1 MDINAIKN
9 EILFI
14 HEAINEEVEMI
25 IKHKD
30 KIPRI
35 ELDMIMSNL
44 QKLYEYFYKLQKLN
58 EELSTKPL
66 AEADIP
72 KEPEKPKAEEK
83 EITETLHVEK
93 TPTVEEELKPEKLE
107 FKPVE
112 TIQQTEEN
120 PVETI
125 QQSEEKPVETKTHIK
140 PEKPKIPEQ
149 KKSTLDLFAE
159 TSTTIGD
166 KFLEKKDNS
175 IAASMSH
182 NHITNIK
189 KAIGINE
196 KFLFING
203 LFNGNMQEYN
213 QVLDKLNSINDV
225 NEAGN
230 FIDELKSKNNW
241 KTEEDPFIQFMEV
254 IKRKFSI

>member
-1 MDINAIKN
+1 MDINTIKN
-9 EILFI
+9 EISFI

-25 IKHKD
+25 KKHKD

-58 EELSTKPL
+58 GELGTKPL
-66 AEADIP
+66 APVDIP
-72 KEPEKPKAEEK
+72 KEPEKPKTEEK
-83 EITETLHVEK
+83 PAEIK
-93 TPTVEEELKPEKLE
+93 TYFKPENLE
-107 FKPVE
+107 IKPVE
-112 TIQQTEEN
+112 TIQQAEEK
-120 PVETI
+120 PVELI
-125 QQSEEKPVETKTHIK
+125 QQSEENLVETKTHIK

-149 KKSTLDLFAE
+149 KKSTLDMFAE

-166 KFLEKKDNS
+166 KFLDKKDNS
-175 IAASMSH
+175 IAASMSY

-196 KFLFING
+196 KFLFINE

-225 NEAGN
+225 NDAGS
-230 FIDELKSKNNW
+230 FIDELKLKNNW
-241 KTEEDPFIQFMEV
+241 KTEEDSFIRFMEV
-254 IKRKFSI
+254 IKRKFSL

>member
-1 MDINAIKN
+1 MDINTIKN
-9 EILFI
+9 EISFI
-14 HEAINEEVEMI
+14 HEAINEEIEMI
-25 IKHKD
+25 KKHKD

-58 EELSTKPL
+58 EELGTKPL
-66 AEADIP
+66 SPVDIP
-72 KEPEKPKAEEK
+72 KEPENL
-83 EITETLHVEK
+83 EI
-93 TPTVEEELKPEKLE
+93 
-107 FKPVE
+107 KPVE
-112 TIQQTEEN
+112 TIQQAEEK
-120 PVETI
+120 PVDLI
-125 QQSEEKPVETKTHIK
+125 QQSEENLVETKTHIK

-166 KFLEKKDNS
+166 KFLDKKDNS
-175 IAASMSH
+175 IAASMSY

-196 KFLFING
+196 KFLFINE

-230 FIDELKSKNNW
+230 FIDELKLKNNW
-241 KTEEDPFIQFMEV
+241 KTEEDSFIRFMEV
-254 IKRKFSI
+254 IKRKFSL